1 MHDLDP
7 LPPGTNN
14 KPAAV
19 AVPGNVGGGSSSG
32 SLNELS
38 VHSKR
43 QSNAGPLSDAMSTGA
58 NRNLPDSTS
67 ASQSQQQQTAQAG
80 GVVAPAVVEVAGTGV
95 KAVLAILEKA
105 NATRPFW
112 PAERAIMTQ
121 MREWAPLEDL
131 EVVHAALLAQKSV
144 LLAKVLA
151 SDPNY
156 VEPESASRLKR
167 KHELMSMQGDVG
179 GGDVDEL
186 GDVDADGAMEEEDD
200 GEGEGGDDAMDVE
213 EEGEEED
220 EEGADE
226 EEEEE
231 NEGGEEDEE
240 EDQGEEGEEEDEGD
254 GEEGEEEEEEVDE
267 EEEEDNDEDNDD
279 DDDDEQGQ

>member
-1 MHDLDP
+1 M
-7 LPPGTNN
+7 
-14 KPAAV
+14 
-19 AVPGNVGGGSSSG
+19 GGGGSSG

-38 VHSKR
+38 VHAKR
-43 QSNAGPLSDAMSTGA
+43 QSNASLLSDATTTGTS
-58 NRNLPDSTS
+58 RNLTDSAS
-67 ASQSQQQQTAQAG
+67 ASQSQQQTTTTG
-80 GVVAPAVVEVAGTGV
+80 GDVAPAVVEVAGTGV

-112 PAERAIMTQ
+112 PSERAIMTQ

-131 EVVHAALLAQKSV
+131 EVVHAALVAQKSV

-167 KHELMSMQGDVG
+167 KHELLSMQGDVG
-179 GGDVDEL
+179 GGDVDDV
-186 GDVDADGAMEEEDD
+186 GDVDADGAMEEDD

-213 EEGEEED
+213 EEGEEEV
-220 EEGADE
+220 EEEEEVGD

-240 EDQGEEGEEEDEGD
+240 EQGEEDEEEEGEGDVDEGEED
-254 GEEGEEEEEEVDE
+254 EEEEEEVDE
-267 EEEEDNDEDNDD
+267 EEEENDD
-279 DDDDEQGQ
+279 DNEDEQDQ

>member
-1 MHDLDP
+1 MMDDP
-7 LPPGTNN
+7 LPPGTN
-14 KPAAV
+14 KPGV
-19 AVPGNVGGGSSSG
+19 VSVTGNVGGGGSNG

-38 VHSKR
+38 VHGKR
-43 QSNAGPLSDAMSTGA
+43 QSNAGTLADATTTTGT
-58 NRNLPDSTS
+58 NRNVTDSS
-67 ASQSQQQQTAQAG
+67 SSSQSQQQITQASSA
-80 GVVAPAVVEVAGTGV
+80 VAPAVVEVAGTGV

-131 EVVHAALLAQKSV
+131 EVVHAALVAQKSV

-167 KHELMSMQGDVG
+167 KHELLSMQGEVG

-186 GDVDADGAMEEEDD
+186 GDVDADGTIEEDD
-200 GEGEGGDDAMDVE
+200 DCEGEGGDDTMDVE
-213 EEGEEED
+213 EEGDED
-220 EEGADE
+220 DE

-231 NEGGEEDEE
+231 EANEGGEEIEE
-240 EDQGEEGEEEDEGD
+240 EQG
-254 GEEGEEEEEEVDE
+254 EGEEEEEDEEVDE
-267 EEEEDNDEDNDD
+267 EDEENDEGDD
-279 DDDDEQGQ
+279 DGQ